1 MSKYD
6 KIVERRKQS
15 SLQMVRRTIAEIKKM
30 VSSNEAVTVKELVK
44 RTGFSSAFFYS
55 NEAVRQA
62 IVDAQEQQRYSRI
75 RQPHKEILDQSMDQQ
90 LRLLTRQIE
99 KLKLENQLLRR
110 ENQELRELLTGQDE
124 DVVQSW

>member
-15 SLQMVRRTIAEIKKM
+15 SLQMVRRTIAEIQKM
-30 VSSNEAVTVKELVK
+30 VSSKEAVTVKELVK
-44 RTGFSSAFFYS
+44 RTGFSNAFFYG
-55 NEAVRQA
+55 NEVVRQA

-99 KLKLENQLLRR
+99 KLKMENKILRR
-110 ENQELRELLTGQDE
+110 ENQELRELLTEQDG
-124 DVVQSW
+124 DIVQSW